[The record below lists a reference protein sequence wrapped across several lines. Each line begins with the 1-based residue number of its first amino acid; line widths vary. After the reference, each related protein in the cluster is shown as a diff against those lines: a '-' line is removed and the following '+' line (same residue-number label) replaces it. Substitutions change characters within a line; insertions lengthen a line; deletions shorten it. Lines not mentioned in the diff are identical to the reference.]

1 MPARIA
7 GRIGQNIKINMGH
20 KARTTLKTSG
30 FFKVFQSF
38 QDGWLFN
45 KYCTNSDTGRPVA
58 PLDPPDFQAVPA
70 ISKCAQGKFFAK
82 RDKKHAAVILPP
94 SRPPIFAIS
103 AKLLSSCF

>member
-1 MPARIA
+1 MPARIT

-20 KARTTLKTSG
+20 KARATLKALG
-30 FFKVFQSF
+30 FFRVFQ
-38 QDGWLFN
+38 DDWLFN

-58 PLDPPDFQAVPA
+58 PLAPPDFQAVPA

-82 RDKKHAAVILPP
+82 RDKKQAAVILPP